1 MKTFNILLV
10 AIGLSFAP
18 SVQAQ
23 EIRALDESPLDLAI
37 FRPDGRGTTPAAR
50 IIYSRPSKKG
60 RAMLGEKVPY
70 GKVWRLGANQSTE
83 INVYRDMTFG
93 GKSLKVGNYTLYAIP
108 SATSWTIIFNANLFT
123 WGAFDYDES
132 KNVMSVEVP
141 VIKSKEQREAFGMAF
156 DGENGK
162 GSLLMAWEDAE
173 VIIPLTY

>member
-1 MKTFNILLV
+1 MKTLNILL
-10 AIGLSFAP
+10 AIIGLSFGI
-18 SVQAQ
+18 SVHAQ
-23 EIRALDESPLDLAI
+23 EIRALDESPLDLAV

-60 RAMLGEKVPY
+60 RTMLGGEVPY

-93 GKSLKVGNYTLYAIP
+93 RNSLKAGSYTVYAIP
-108 SATSWTIIFNANLFT
+108 TATSWTIIFNSNLFT

-132 KNVMSVEVP
+132 KNVVSIEVP
-141 VIKSKEQREAFGMAF
+141 VKKSEEFRETFGIAF
-156 DGENGK
+156 DGKNGK
-162 GSLLMAWEDAE
+162 GNLLMAWEDVE